1 MENYRFNSEMLNSV
15 ATDYWIYVEYDD
27 GFGKPQNAFFK
38 PKKGDDLRSLQKV
51 GKPEVLIWEK
61 SDLKLHLRFPE
72 FLDCKYFHRD
82 TNLQARLAE
91 QVFVQNN
98 TLWKGLGFTPH
109 QMVLSLS
116 LGVTGIYDVP
126 ENTNFSWSLNRIKA
140 DINKNQVATHT
151 APPNPRGQFPMLLLA
166 MDMDDKKFPKN

>member
-38 PKKGDDLRSLQKV
+38 PKKGDDLRSLQKA

-61 SDLKLHLRFPE
+61 SDLKLHFRFPE

-91 QVFVQNN
+91 QVFVL
-98 TLWKGLGFTPH
+98 TTHCGKAL
-109 QMVLSLS
+109 VLLP
-116 LGVTGIYDVP
+116 TRWY
-126 ENTNFSWSLNRIKA
+126 
-140 DINKNQVATHT
+140 
-151 APPNPRGQFPMLLLA
+151 
-166 MDMDDKKFPKN
+166 